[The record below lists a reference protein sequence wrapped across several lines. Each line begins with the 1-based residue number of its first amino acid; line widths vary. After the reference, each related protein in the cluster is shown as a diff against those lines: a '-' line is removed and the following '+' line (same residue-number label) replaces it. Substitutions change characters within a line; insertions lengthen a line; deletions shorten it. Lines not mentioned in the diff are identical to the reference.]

1 MKPKQTAII
10 LAAALLATGGY
21 AVYNQ
26 TKVSEQ
32 KKKIT
37 SLVSEVNHLQQS
49 KQELEEKVGELEEQI
64 EELQDN
70 LSNVQHF
77 DDNASVGTGYSST
90 KSGSVSFT
98 GSVYETQIDGTFEGW
113 DGDTIFKMMD
123 GSIWQQASY
132 DYTYHYA
139 YMPKVIIYN
148 KGDATYM
155 KVEDVDDPIQVKRL
169 Q

>member
-1 MKPKQTAII
+1 MKPKLTASI
-10 LAAALLATGGY
+10 LVTAFLAVSGY
-21 AVYNQ
+21 AIYNQ

-37 SLVSEVNHLQQS
+37 SLVSEVSHLQQN
-49 KQELEEKVGELEEQI
+49 KQGLEEKIDELEEQV

-77 DDNASVGTGYSST
+77 DENASVGTGFSST
-90 KSGSVSFT
+90 RSGSVSFT

-148 KGDATYM
+148 KGGATYM

>member
-1 MKPKQTAII
+1 MVIAF
-10 LAAALLATGGY
+10 LAVSGY
-21 AVYNQ
+21 AIYNQ

-49 KQELEEKVGELEEQI
+49 KQELEEKVDELEEQV
-64 EELQDN
+64 EELQGN

-77 DDNASVGTGYSST
+77 DDEASVGSGYSST
-90 KSGSVSFT
+90 RSGSVSFT
-98 GSVYETQIDGTFEGW
+98 GTVYETQIDGTFEGW

-148 KGDATYM
+148 KGGATYM
-155 KVEDVDDPIQVKRL
+155 KVEDVDDTIQVKRL